1 MFFKKLKAIPNTAHL
16 LPKGMSNVSVVN
28 DDCIN
33 VANQLSKLGKTC
45 MLNMASYRKPGGGV
59 MNGAMAQEEE
69 LARRS
74 NLMYGLDLAMYP
86 LGLYDFIYTKDVTF
100 FKDRDYNIMTLFDCD
115 IITMAAINLNSSDV
129 PKDYKRVMETKI
141 SEMLHIPK
149 KYGCKNLV
157 LSAFG
162 CGVFG
167 NDPKF
172 VAEIYKNFL
181 ENGFASMYDNISFAI
196 LNDHNSVGSN
206 FEIFKNILN

>member
-1 MFFKKLKAIPNTAHL
+1 VFFKKLKAIPNTAHL